1 MQFCRIFLGLF
12 LVFGLR
18 GNNGTHY
25 AADHKSN
32 LEKKAAKAPVS
43 GKASL
48 VSSSARLHPALRG
61 QDQENLSTDLNA
73 SLQRSWS
80 PTSVESCHGANA
92 KSSTVE
98 VQGLQEACKSH
109 SGLLSTQRKFL
120 VKLLGQELC
129 ASEWSAQQLCWRL
142 SKRRE
147 LEMAFDFTKATFS
160 KSEEK
165 KETLSVSERPAPFGR
180 QRIQRQGQQEQSQR
194 SKRCGQRKGHS
205 GTCLQDFGSTFA
217 TSSGKPFCSIYTQ
230 WNVDTFYLYGSSAD
244 DSSPQECVSRS
255 QSDPCSTP
263 TMDSQ
268 SGGIRGQG
276 SYQELA
282 QGNHTSWASAKD
294 AKGDQIG
301 YDKLREGLERS
312 CDGSPDTFERTEG
325 IVSTTTQSVG
335 RYGKKSHYR
344 VDGCAK
350 SNCKTQQGRRQEGS
364 DCSGRRRAQRGQRR
378 DGYGGRDC
386 GGLVHEGIPGAICSF
401 SWPHSFYPTGRRA
414 RSYRAGAEKT
424 QRWQRWASFSRG
436 RRATSGSPAKVAL
449 SQKAC
454 WYIFCG
460 HDEVPA
466 QIEISHAVEAA
477 CEAKSTYHHHLFR
490 HSVCNSKDYVSPVQA
505 LFNAQRLAH
514 EVAQDNLVDIKGQTR
529 FCDGVDTPL
538 HCRLLDER
546 NSVSVSAGAEEYT
559 HLDGLER
566 NGDPEDE
573 QLVIID
579 GWQDLLDIL
588 HQHTPSPDF
597 LLHLEMYGLHI
608 THHSIRI
615 TECEATIAA
624 IREAVQQSW
633 RDAMPPRSVAYIH
646 LVRPQEHRHARAV
659 VLQLVVEIV
668 PFGVDI
674 PPNDVPILRRIR
686 WHRDHSMTLETAYM
700 RDHQTGYELLFDAH
714 LDEWCHPRHGVQCNL
729 HIESR
734 IALMAH
740 RHHLLPGSLLEIF
753 IHDDDR
759 PGFSVSSTDSSQHAD
774 LQPELQQPASCNP
787 DILQE
792 WLAECSCSHVALV
805 MYGLFGSSLGT
816 RYATSQAD
824 HQQVRSA
831 VLHAWQDHVHPET
844 SVALLMVRPQD
855 DQHLDHLHLIVEF
868 TSPSQA
874 RPAGYLP
881 ILQRISWHNIWQ
893 GDLGCSLPCVWTEH
907 ASTPCSLQLI

>member
-1 MQFCRIFLGLF
+1 MIQALKNAYPDPSQIPAPLQQWTVKAEASEDKDRTRNLHKETTRLGQAQKMLMETRSAMTSYEKAWKDHVMAALTLLKEQKESYQQQRSQLADMERKAIIELTGARRAIAKLNKVEDKREVIAVDDEELKEDNEEMAMAEEIVEDSSMKEFLEQ
-12 LVFGLR
+12 
-18 GNNGTHY
+18 Y
-25 AADHKSN
+25 AA
-32 LEKKAAKAPVS
+32 
-43 GKASL
+43 
-48 VSSSARLHPALRG
+48 
-61 QDQENLSTDLNA
+61 
-73 SLQRSWS
+73 
-80 PTSVESCHGANA
+80 
-92 KSSTVE
+92 
-98 VQGLQEACKSH
+98 
-109 SGLLSTQRKFL
+109 
-120 VKLLGQELC
+120 
-129 ASEWSAQQLCWRL
+129 
-142 SKRRE
+142 
-147 LEMAFDFTKATFS
+147 
-160 KSEEK
+160 
-165 KETLSVSERPAPFGR
+165 
-180 QRIQRQGQQEQSQR
+180 
-194 SKRCGQRKGHS
+194 
-205 GTCLQDFGSTFA
+205 
-217 TSSGKPFCSIYTQ
+217 
-230 WNVDTFYLYGSSAD
+230 
-244 DSSPQECVSRS
+244 
-255 QSDPCSTP
+255 
-263 TMDSQ
+263 
-268 SGGIRGQG
+268 
-276 SYQELA
+276 
-282 QGNHTSWASAKD
+282 
-294 AKGDQIG
+294 
-301 YDKLREGLERS
+301 
-312 CDGSPDTFERTEG
+312 
-325 IVSTTTQSVG
+325 SVG
-335 RYGKKSHYR
+335 LT
-344 VDGCAK
+344 V
-350 SNCKTQQGRRQEGS
+350 
-364 DCSGRRRAQRGQRR
+364 
-378 DGYGGRDC
+378 
-386 GGLVHEGIPGAICSF
+386 
-401 SWPHSFYPTGRRA
+401 FYPTGRRA

-546 NSVSVSAGAEEYT
+546 SSVSVSAGAEEYT

-893 GDLGCSLPCVWTEH
+893 GDTSAAVYRVSGQNMRQLLAACSLSEWCGP
-907 ASTPCSLQLI
+907 STRAICRVQVRKDDSFQSLSPSSCRWAG